1 MPEFLNKKQINYD
14 LEERTAKFGETIMN
28 NQLTRLISYGLD
40 KVFGFA
46 ILIIVNPPCA
56 YFGRCR
62 VFIYG
67 E

>member
-1 MPEFLNKKQINYD
+1 MQKSKLQVKIQNY
-14 LEERTAKFGETIMN
+14 FIG